1 MFVCV
6 GAESLELR
14 IRRVCLQLDCP
25 ITISWTLSRYMLYKG
40 RYVLWSIWTLL
51 ARHEWARGQQRTL
64 ACTSA
69 CVLQVQPQNVAQL
82 EFTGFVQRG
91 LLHLSCLRS
100 IFKWTD
106 LWLFDGYINPLS
118 PLSPLSLSSLSL
130 PVHLDNLSSYLF
142 HFISVCCALKFLQ
155 LPLLL
160 LLL

>member
-51 ARHEWARGQQRTL
+51 ARHEWARGQHELLLVLPRACCKCSLKTL
-64 ACTSA
+64 LNWNLR
-69 CVLQVQPQNVAQL
+69 VLY
-82 EFTGFVQRG
+82 RG
-91 LLHLSCLRS
+91 LQHLSCLRS

-106 LWLFDGYINPLS
+106 LWLFDGYIN